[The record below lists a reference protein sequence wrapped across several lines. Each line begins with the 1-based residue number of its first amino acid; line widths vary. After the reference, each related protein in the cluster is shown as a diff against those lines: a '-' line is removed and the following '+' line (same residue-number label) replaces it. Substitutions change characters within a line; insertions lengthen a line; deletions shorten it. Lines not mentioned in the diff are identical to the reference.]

1 MIRLPSLVLPTET
14 QQKLDEYQQVI
25 NAQPEYA
32 QRVALAKKDFSRYNT
47 PENRTFRQVR
57 STLADMCSGARRCC
71 YCEDSVADE
80 IEHIYPKDLYPEKV
94 FVWTNYLYACGP
106 CNSPKNNQFAVILPV
121 TNQLCH
127 VNRPKDAPVV
137 SPQMGQSALIDPRC
151 EDPLNYLE
159 LDLQGT
165 FYFNV
170 RSGLS
175 PADRLRAE
183 YTRDVLRLNERD
195 YLVEARR
202 SFYTTYRARLNEYIQ
217 HRDHGAPQSELEAH
231 ISALKRVGHP
241 TVWREMQRQRT
252 LIPELA
258 DLFSQAPEALAW

>member
-1 MIRLPSLVLPTET
+1 MIQMPSRDLPADAQT
-14 QQKLDEYQQVI
+14 KLREYQQTI
-25 NAQPEYA
+25 DEQPEYA
-32 QRVALAKKDFSRYNT
+32 QRVALAKINFGRYNT
-47 PENRTFRQVR
+47 PKNPTFRQVR
-57 STLADMCSGARRCC
+57 IILAEMCSGAQRCC

-106 CNSPKNNQFAVILPV
+106 CNSPKNNQFAVIIPA
-121 TNQLCH
+121 TKQLCH
-127 VNRPKDAPVV
+127 VNRLKDAPIV
-137 SPQMGQSALIDPRC
+137 SPQIGQSALIDPRC

-170 RSGLS
+170 RIGLN
-175 PADRLRAE
+175 PTDRLRAE

-202 SFYTTYRARLNEYIQ
+202 RFYETYRARLNEYIQ
-217 HRDHGAPQSELEAH
+217 HRDHGVPQSQLETH
-231 ISALKRVGHP
+231 IAALKKVGHP
-241 TVWREMQRQRT
+241 TVWREMQRQRA
-252 LIPELA
+252 LIAELA